1 MACEEKLKKIRK
13 IINLYYEP
21 EGNIDILDQI
31 EDVIDDGVY
40 H

>member
-1 MACEEKLKKIRK
+1 MNCEAKLKKIREL
-13 IINLYYEP
+13 INLYYV
-21 EGNIDILDQI
+21 NDLIDILDLI

>member
-1 MACEEKLKKIRK
+1 MTCEDKLKKIREL
-13 IINLYYEP
+13 INDYYTP
-21 EGNIDILDQI
+21 EGCIDILDQI

>member
-1 MACEEKLKKIRK
+1 MNDSEKIKQIRLL
-13 IINLYYEP
+13 INEYYSP
-21 EGNIDILDQI
+21 KSTIDILDQI